1 MIDVPVYSREA
12 DIKRLKFIMDNISS
26 FPDKE
31 KLRVLD
37 VGCGNGIIS
46 LNVGTLG
53 VQVLALDVSEKAIS
67 MAKTRNKF
75 KNVCFQV
82 LPAEGLSTIK
92 EKFDV
97 VICSEVLEHLTD
109 PSGLLSELHNMMTNN
124 GMLIVTVPNGL
135 GPREL
140 LVTRPMIF
148 IRDHLNWF
156 LGFVLYVKKI
166 FGYSG
171 TTVQSAADNLDH
183 IQFFTKGGL
192 RRMAKTNNYSITTF
206 RHSNFIDDVFPFS
219 LIARKSPMI
228 QKIDSKIADLLPSVF
243 VGGFFSIWKNK

>member
-1 MIDVPVYSREA
+1 MIDLPVYNREA
-12 DIKRLKFIMDNISS
+12 DIKRLKFIMDTIRS
-26 FPDKE
+26 FPDTA
-31 KLRVLD
+31 KLKVLD

-67 MAKTRNKF
+67 IAQSKNKF

-82 LPAEGLSTIK
+82 LPAEGLSAIK

-109 PSGLLSELHNMMTNN
+109 PSGLLSELHGRLSEN
-124 GMLIVTVPNGL
+124 GILIVTVPNGF

-148 IRDHLNWF
+148 IRDHLSWF
-156 LGFVLYVKKI
+156 LGFVLSIKKI

-183 IQFFTKGGL
+183 IQFFTKGAL
-192 RRMAKTNNYSITTF
+192 RRMAKTNNYNITGF

-219 LIARKSPMI
+219 LIARKSQMI
-228 QKIDSKIADLLPSVF
+228 QKIDSKIADILPSIL